1 MDMDKLFQQRLVPV
15 AVVDN
20 PADAVALA
28 EALLAGGLNV
38 IEVTF
43 RTPNAARCIDAIRRA
58 LPSMIVG
65 AGTVLETAQVQSAA
79 GAGAQFGVA
88 PGVNDKIVLTAMDL
102 GLPFI
107 PGVMTAS
114 EIEQGLELG
123 CKVLKFFPAEA
134 AGGVKM
140 LKALAGPFAH
150 TGVKFLPS
158 GGIGPANMADY
169 LALQAVA
176 AIGGSWL
183 VEQNLIVEK
192 DWKKVTR
199 LTAQA
204 LAIASSVHT

>member
-1 MDMDKLFQQRLVPV
+1 MQKIFQQRLVPV
-15 AVVDN
+15 VVLDN
-20 PADAVALA
+20 PVDAVAVA
-28 EALLAGGLNV
+28 TAVLAGGLNV

-43 RTPNAARCIDAIRRA
+43 RTPNAARCIDAIRLA
-58 LPSMIVG
+58 LPSMLVG
-65 AGTVLETAQVQSAA
+65 AGTLLEVRQVQSAA

-88 PGVNDKIVLTAMDL
+88 PGVNPKIALKAMDL

-114 EIEQGLELG
+114 EIEKGLELG

-140 LKALAGPFAH
+140 LKALAGPFVH
-150 TGVKFLPS
+150 TGVKFFPS

-169 LALQAVA
+169 LALEMVA

-183 VEQNLIVEK
+183 VEQNLIAEK
-192 DWKKVTR
+192 NWKKIAQ

-204 LAIASSVHT
+204 LAIVSN